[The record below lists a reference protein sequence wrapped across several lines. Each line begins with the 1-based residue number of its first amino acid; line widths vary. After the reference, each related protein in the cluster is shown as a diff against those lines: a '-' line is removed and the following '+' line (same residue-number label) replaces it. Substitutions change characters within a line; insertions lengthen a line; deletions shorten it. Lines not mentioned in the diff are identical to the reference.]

1 MSNPPKIH
9 IITIAYGLADDL
21 YRLVD
26 CADGAGITWH
36 IFLHSQ
42 FPDVV
47 AMCDELDEMK
57 NTHIYSYGN
66 NRGVARSWNEGLYLA
81 YTKYGA
87 DVAFIANDDA
97 VCSHDDLMKLTT
109 VALNSPNAFMV
120 SGHGHDVRGEWDGDM
135 SFSMGAVTRK
145 AIETIGYF
153 DQNFFPMYFEDTDW
167 YRRAYLA
174 TGGMDWKVVVPDT
187 HIIHQGSKSI
197 HTVPG
202 LMEQHHQTFVANHD
216 YYTRKWG
223 GEPKSERFYLPFD
236 ESRFGLCVPYECV
249 DNPYGEYDRI
259 DHDIVR
265 M

>member
-1 MSNPPKIH
+1 MKKPNIH

-21 YRLVD
+21 YKLVD
-26 CADGAGITWH
+26 SADGAGVHWH

-47 AMCDELDEMK
+47 AMCDELDELK
-57 NTHIYSYGN
+57 NTHIYPYGT
-66 NRGVARSWNEGLYLA
+66 NRGVARSWNEGLHLA

-87 DVAFIANDDA
+87 DVAFIANDDV
-97 VCSHDDLMKLTT
+97 VCSYADLMKLTT
-109 VALNSPNAFMV
+109 VALNSPEAFMV
-120 SGHGHDVRGEWDGDM
+120 SGCGHDVRSGADGDM
-135 SFSMGAVTRK
+135 TFSMGAVTRK

-153 DQNFFPMYFEDTDW
+153 DRNFFPMYFEDTDW

-202 LMEQHHQTFVANHD
+202 LMEQHHQTFVANRE
-216 YYTRKWG
+216 YYLRKWG
-223 GEPKSERFYLPFD
+223 GLPEEEMYHLPFD
-236 ESRFGLCVPYECV
+236 EACYGLCIPYACVDAPYERQNRT
-249 DNPYGEYDRI
+249 DFQ
-259 DHDIVR
+259 IVR